1 MQSAVQVVTSHCRV
15 PPHSVKQAA
24 LLAALHQ
31 FNGQAA
37 AGFAGPAK
45 QARVIRRADANQKS
59 FLDMDVP
66 SLWIEPLTSG
76 PEPSMGS
83 ITDDNTNWSKW
94 DKKFKFTP
102 WLLHHI

>member
-24 LLAALHQ
+24 LLGALHQ
-31 FNGQAA
+31 FDGQAA
-37 AGFAGPAK
+37 AGFAGPIM

-66 SLWIEPLTSG
+66 FLVDRAADERPGT
-76 PEPSMGS
+76 
-83 ITDDNTNWSKW
+83 
-94 DKKFKFTP
+94 
-102 WLLHHI
+102 LHGLHNR